1 MNDEQNCN
9 NSNIIQTTSIFEQNE
24 LINNGT
30 NNNNENNSKLSEN
43 NIINS
48 LNQEKKEDNINNLD
62 LICSL
67 NETINNDEAKINVR
81 LSNKKDN
88 IISCFEI
95 LKKSCSLSYQNFGNK
110 MINWYTKQNQKL
122 SNLFKENNLTFMT
135 SKIKINEKINNI
147 FQILDNIINSITD
160 QINLLNSYLN
170 DDFFD
175 ANYPLEEFIIKNSS
189 CIINGHLLSKIDINS
204 INSEMIMENEDLFEI
219 FQNYYLKRKK
229 YFSSIK
235 SIKIKIKT
243 EKDLDSLNNKIQE
256 NQDQEDNYSN
266 KIKSICFEDFNIS
279 SPNVARIQI
288 TKSLES
294 LEKLKIKKSIN
305 VYNSNIYKSIISKS
319 NNLKEIKL
327 ERIQLTDKSFKEF
340 ISDITKDN
348 SLYKTIKY
356 LSFSNNNLNSIIL
369 KSKKIIFEELEMLD
383 FSNNN
388 IYNFSTN
395 NFKLLPNLKIL
406 DLSNNN
412 INNNILFEGILKS
425 KKKKKINF
433 ISFMSKN
440 IFIYNVK
447 DNNKKYI
454 KYLNENLPLIDYK
467 LRKMNLSFVY
477 NKNNQEEISK
487 LNFSH
492 SINISLT
499 KLNLSFCGL
508 NCETLSKFFTNNFG
522 LINLK
527 KLNLNHNF
535 ISMDFFSL
543 FTKEDELS
551 LIDKIEK
558 IDLSF
563 NSLKCE
569 SKKDL
574 EKMNVFL
581 ENNKCLKILKFKN
594 NLILNI
600 FLKNQDKK
608 EYNDE
613 INKFIN
619 ISEKKKIR
627 IKCQQEI
634 NELIDKDRFKQILF
648 YN

>member
-1 MNDEQNCN
+1 M
-9 NSNIIQTTSIFEQNE
+9 
-24 LINNGT
+24 
-30 NNNNENNSKLSEN
+30 
-43 NIINS
+43 
-48 LNQEKKEDNINNLD
+48 
-62 LICSL
+62 
-67 NETINNDEAKINVR
+67 
-81 LSNKKDN
+81 
-88 IISCFEI
+88 
-95 LKKSCSLSYQNFGNK
+95 
-110 MINWYTKQNQKL
+110 
-122 SNLFKENNLTFMT
+122 
-135 SKIKINEKINNI
+135 
-147 FQILDNIINSITD
+147 
-160 QINLLNSYLN
+160 
-170 DDFFD
+170 
-175 ANYPLEEFIIKNSS
+175 
-189 CIINGHLLSKIDINS
+189 
-204 INSEMIMENEDLFEI
+204 
-219 FQNYYLKRKK
+219 
-229 YFSSIK
+229 
-235 SIKIKIKT
+235 
-243 EKDLDSLNNKIQE
+243 
-256 NQDQEDNYSN
+256 
-266 KIKSICFEDFNIS
+266 
-279 SPNVARIQI
+279 
-288 TKSLES
+288 
-294 LEKLKIKKSIN
+294 
-305 VYNSNIYKSIISKS
+305 
-319 NNLKEIKL
+319 
-327 ERIQLTDKSFKEF
+327 
-340 ISDITKDN
+340 
-348 SLYKTIKY
+348 
-356 LSFSNNNLNSIIL
+356 
-369 KSKKIIFEELEMLD
+369 
-383 FSNNN
+383 
-388 IYNFSTN
+388 
-395 NFKLLPNLKIL
+395 
-406 DLSNNN
+406 
-412 INNNILFEGILKS
+412 
-425 KKKKKINF
+425 
-433 ISFMSKN
+433 
-440 IFIYNVK
+440 
-447 DNNKKYI
+447 
-454 KYLNENLPLIDYK
+454 NENLPLIDYK